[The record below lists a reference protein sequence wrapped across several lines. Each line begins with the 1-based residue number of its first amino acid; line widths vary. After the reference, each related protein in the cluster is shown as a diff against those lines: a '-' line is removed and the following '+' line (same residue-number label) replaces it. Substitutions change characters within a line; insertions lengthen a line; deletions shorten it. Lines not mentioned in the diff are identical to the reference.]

1 MTEYENAIEINN
13 LSKKYEE
20 YVLNKVSFSV
30 PKGSVMGYIGQ
41 NGAGKTTTIRSM
53 MNLIPIDEGE
63 IKILGMDYRK
73 SETDI
78 KKRIAVVFDEL
89 PVQDIFD
96 AKDLS
101 YIFEGLYEEWNKG
114 TFKEYLNRF
123 EIPEQR
129 KVGKLSKGMKMKLQI
144 ALALSH
150 NAELLIMDEPTAGLD
165 PVVRDEILHCFME
178 YVEDGSKSILLS
190 SHITSDL
197 EKIANCV
204 TYIDKGKIL
213 LTGAKDEIIANHAII
228 RCDKDEVRALD
239 SNDVISARISH
250 FGAEVL
256 LYNHGNVCDKYKG
269 MPMDK
274 ASLEEIM
281 LYYVN
286 REKKEW
292 S

>member
-101 YIFEGLYEEWNKG
+101 YIFEDLYEECTLKIQ
-114 TFKEYLNRF
+114 YLAVIR
-123 EIPEQR
+123 
-129 KVGKLSKGMKMKLQI
+129 LSMFSFMQLAVAFS
-144 ALALSH
+144 AL
-150 NAELLIMDEPTAGLD
+150 
-165 PVVRDEILHCFME
+165 
-178 YVEDGSKSILLS
+178 
-190 SHITSDL
+190 L
-197 EKIANCV
+197 EV
-204 TYIDKGKIL
+204 HL
-213 LTGAKDEIIANHAII
+213 
-228 RCDKDEVRALD
+228 
-239 SNDVISARISH
+239 
-250 FGAEVL
+250 
-256 LYNHGNVCDKYKG
+256 
-269 MPMDK
+269 
-274 ASLEEIM
+274 
-281 LYYVN
+281 
-286 REKKEW
+286 
-292 S
+292 